1 MTAGQTVKFTSIG
14 NFLRVLEAKDAITI
28 LTYKNGQ
35 IYTESERVFGGFA
48 EKFDEQFQ
56 QVEVY
61 SATAQTVQL
70 VIRLGSIVSYDVSPT
85 GNVNVTNP
93 VALDAATLAALE
105 TVNIRN
111 VNGAF
116 TQSRASV
123 TNANQVLIA
132 ADSARH
138 YLLIQN
144 NSTNAVLRISL
155 NGVAAST
162 SQGFRLVPGQ
172 SLEVP
177 HYCTSSAIN
186 VCMETADATAGNVEF
201 VTG

>member
-105 TVNIRN
+105 TVNVGN
-111 VNGAF
+111 NGGAF
-116 TQSRASV
+116 SQGRANV

-132 ADSARH
+132 ANANRR
-138 YLLIQN
+138 YLMLQN
-144 NSTNAVLRISL
+144 NDAAAVLRVKLDGS
-155 NGVAAST
+155 AAT
-162 SQGFRLVPGQ
+162 AAQGFRVQPGGA
-172 SLEVP
+172 LEIPAYAV
-177 HYCTSSAIN
+177 TGAIN
-186 VCMETADATAGNVEF
+186 CMMETATAASGNVEF
-201 VTG
+201 VEG